1 MRPDLI
7 EKLARFAIK
16 KKELEILLSDL
27 GFTRKPGKGSHVK
40 WIKTGLPPIIV
51 ATHDKEVKDYLVR
64 QILKVLRMG
73 GLL

>member
-1 MRPDLI
+1 MRDDLI

-16 KKELEILLSDL
+16 KKELETLLADF

-40 WIKTGLPPIIV
+40 WIKAGLPPIIV
-51 ATHDKEVKDYLVR
+51 ASHDKDIKDYLVR
-64 QILKVLRMG
+64 QILKVLRIG